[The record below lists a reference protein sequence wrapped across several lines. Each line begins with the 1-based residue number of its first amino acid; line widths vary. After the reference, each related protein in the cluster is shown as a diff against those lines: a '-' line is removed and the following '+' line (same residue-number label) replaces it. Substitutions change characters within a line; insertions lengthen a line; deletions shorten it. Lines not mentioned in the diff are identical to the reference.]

1 MSKIYPIL
9 QIIVSCFLFSILAAL
24 IKFNA
29 NFIHPTEQAFF
40 RNLLGIFLLLPFFL
54 RQNKLINNK
63 SNYKLLF
70 LRGFFGGITMILIFT
85 AYTLIPL
92 SQAMAISFSTP
103 LFIYF
108 GSIYF
113 LKEKANKQKN
123 ICMLFGF
130 ILTLII
136 IRPDLSFQIGSIL
149 AIISSITHA
158 IAGLLVKKLSETEN
172 VLTLMFSL
180 VLIMTPITF
189 FPSLYVW
196 NTPSNFLVVFLLVI
210 IAVTATLGNFF
221 WTKAISLT
229 TLTNLMPF
237 DFSKLIF
244 ATILGVI
251 FFEEKIDLITIIC
264 GSGII
269 ICNSLIAKN
278 INNEKK

>member
-1 MSKIYPIL
+1 MYPIL
-9 QIIVSCFLFSILAAL
+9 QLIVSCFLFSVLAAL
-24 IKFNA
+24 IKYNA
-29 NFIHPTEQAFF
+29 SFIHPTEQAFF
-40 RNLLGIFLLLPFFL
+40 RNLFGIFLILPFFL
-54 RQNKLINNK
+54 RQNKLVNFK
-63 SNYKLLF
+63 SNYRLLF
-70 LRGFFGGITMILIFT
+70 LRGFFGGITMILLFY

-108 GSIYF
+108 GGIFF
-113 LKEKANKQKN
+113 LKENTDKQKTFY
-123 ICMLFGF
+123 MLLGF
-130 ILTLII
+130 VLTLVI
-136 IRPDLSFQIGSIL
+136 IRPDLKLQIGSIF

-158 IAGLLVKKLSETEN
+158 IAGLIVKKLSETEN

-189 FPSLYVW
+189 LPSLYVW
-196 NTPSNFLVVFLLVI
+196 DTPSNFFVFFLLII
-210 IAVTATLGNFF
+210 IATTATLGNFF

-278 INNEKK
+278 ISNEKK

>member
-1 MSKIYPIL
+1 MYPVL
-9 QIIVSCFLFSILAAL
+9 QLIASCFLFSVLAAL

-29 NFIHPTEQAFF
+29 IFIHPTEQAFF
-40 RNLLGIFLLLPFFL
+40 RNLFGFFLLLPFFL
-54 RQNKLINNK
+54 KQKKLINHK

-113 LKEKANKQKN
+113 LKENTDKQKT
-123 ICMLFGF
+123 IYLLLGF

-136 IRPDLSFQIGSIL
+136 IRPDLDLQIGSVL

-158 IAGLLVKKLSETEN
+158 IAGLIVKKLSETEN

-180 VLIMTPITF
+180 VVMMTPITF
-189 FPSLYVW
+189 LPSLYVW
-196 NTPSNFLVVFLLVI
+196 DTPSDHFVFFLLI
-210 IAVTATLGNFF
+210 MIAVTATLGNFF
-221 WTKAISLT
+221 WTKAISMT

-251 FFEEKIDLITIIC
+251 FFEEQIDLITIIC
-264 GSGII
+264 GSGIV
-269 ICNSLIAKN
+269 ICNSLIVKK
-278 INNEKK
+278 INNEKE

>member
-1 MSKIYPIL
+1 MHPIL
-9 QIIVSCFLFSILAAL
+9 QLIVSCFLFSVLAAL
-24 IKFNA
+24 IKYNA
-29 NFIHPTEQAFF
+29 SFIHPTEQAFF
-40 RNLLGIFLLLPFFL
+40 RNLFGIFLLLPFFL
-54 RQNKLINNK
+54 RQNKLVNFK
-63 SNYKLLF
+63 SNYRLLF
-70 LRGFFGGITMILIFT
+70 LRGFFGGITMILLFY

-108 GSIYF
+108 GSIFF
-113 LKEKANKQKN
+113 LKENTDKQKTFY
-123 ICMLFGF
+123 MLLGF
-130 ILTLII
+130 VLTLVI
-136 IRPDLSFQIGSIL
+136 IRPDLKLQIGSIF

-158 IAGLLVKKLSETEN
+158 IAGLIVKKLSETEN

-189 FPSLYVW
+189 LPSLYVW
-196 NTPSNFLVVFLLVI
+196 DTPSNFFVFFLLII
-210 IAVTATLGNFF
+210 IATTATLGNFF

-264 GSGII
+264 GTGII

-278 INNEKK
+278 ISDEEK

>member
-1 MSKIYPIL
+1 MHPIL
-9 QIIVSCFLFSILAAL
+9 QLIVSCFLFSVLAAL
-24 IKFNA
+24 IKYNA
-29 NFIHPTEQAFF
+29 SFIHPTEQAFF
-40 RNLLGIFLLLPFFL
+40 RNLFGIFLLLPFFL
-54 RQNKLINNK
+54 RQNKLVNFK
-63 SNYKLLF
+63 SNCRLLF
-70 LRGFFGGITMILIFT
+70 LRGLFGGITMILLFY

-108 GSIYF
+108 GGIFF
-113 LKEKANKQKN
+113 LKENTDKQKTFY
-123 ICMLFGF
+123 MLLGF
-130 ILTLII
+130 VLTIVI
-136 IRPDLSFQIGSIL
+136 IRPDLKLQIGSII

-158 IAGLLVKKLSETEN
+158 IAGLIVKKLSETEN

-189 FPSLYVW
+189 LPSLYVW
-196 NTPSNFLVVFLLVI
+196 DTPSNFFVFFLLFI
-210 IAVTATLGNFF
+210 IAATATLGNFF

-251 FFEEKIDLITIIC
+251 FFEEKIDLITILC
-264 GSGII
+264 GTGII

-278 INNEKK
+278 VSNEEK

>member
-1 MSKIYPIL
+1 MHPIL
-9 QIIVSCFLFSILAAL
+9 QLIVSCFMFSELAAL
-24 IKFNA
+24 IKYNA
-29 NFIHPTEQAFF
+29 SFIHPTEQAFF
-40 RNLLGIFLLLPFFL
+40 RNLFGIFLLLPFFL
-54 RQNKLINNK
+54 RQNKLVNFK
-63 SNYKLLF
+63 SNYRLLF
-70 LRGFFGGITMILIFT
+70 LRGFFGGITMILLFY

-108 GSIYF
+108 GGIFF
-113 LKEKANKQKN
+113 LKENTDKQKTFY
-123 ICMLFGF
+123 MLLGF
-130 ILTLII
+130 VLTLVI
-136 IRPDLSFQIGSIL
+136 IRPDLKLQIGSIF

-158 IAGLLVKKLSETEN
+158 IAGLIVKKLSETEN

-189 FPSLYVW
+189 LPSLYVW
-196 NTPSNFLVVFLLVI
+196 DTPSNFFVFFLLFI
-210 IAVTATLGNFF
+210 IAATATLGNFF
-221 WTKAISLT
+221 WTNAISLT

-251 FFEEKIDLITIIC
+251 FFDEKIDLITILC
-264 GSGII
+264 GTGII

-278 INNEKK
+278 ISDEQK

>member
-1 MSKIYPIL
+1 MHPIL
-9 QIIVSCFLFSILAAL
+9 QLLVSCFLFSVLAAL
-24 IKFNA
+24 IKYNA
-29 NFIHPTEQAFF
+29 SFIHPTEQAFF
-40 RNLLGIFLLLPFFL
+40 RNLFGIFLLLPFFL
-54 RQNKLINNK
+54 RQNKLVNFK
-63 SNYKLLF
+63 SNYRLLF
-70 LRGFFGGITMILIFT
+70 LRGFFGGITMILLFY

-108 GSIYF
+108 GGIFF
-113 LKEKANKQKN
+113 LKENTDKQKTFY
-123 ICMLFGF
+123 MLLGF
-130 ILTLII
+130 VLTLVI
-136 IRPDLSFQIGSIL
+136 IRPDLKLQIGSIF

-158 IAGLLVKKLSETEN
+158 IAGLIVKKLSETEN

-189 FPSLYVW
+189 LPSLYVW
-196 NTPSNFLVVFLLVI
+196 DTPSNFFVFFLLFI
-210 IAVTATLGNFF
+210 IAATATLGNFF

-251 FFEEKIDLITIIC
+251 FFDEKIDLITILC
-264 GSGII
+264 GTGII

-278 INNEKK
+278 VSNEEK

>member
-1 MSKIYPIL
+1 MHPIL
-9 QIIVSCFLFSILAAL
+9 QLIVSCFLFSVLAAL
-24 IKFNA
+24 IKYNA
-29 NFIHPTEQAFF
+29 SFIHPTEQAFF
-40 RNLLGIFLLLPFFL
+40 RNLFGIFLLLPFFL
-54 RQNKLINNK
+54 RQNKLVNFK
-63 SNYKLLF
+63 SNYRLLF
-70 LRGFFGGITMILIFT
+70 LRGFFGGITMILLFY

-108 GSIYF
+108 GGIFF
-113 LKEKANKQKN
+113 LKENANKKKTFY
-123 ICMLFGF
+123 MLLGF
-130 ILTLII
+130 VLTLVI
-136 IRPDLSFQIGSIL
+136 IRPDLKLQIGSIF

-158 IAGLLVKKLSETEN
+158 IAGLIVKKLSETEN

-189 FPSLYVW
+189 LPSLYVW
-196 NTPSNFLVVFLLVI
+196 DTPSNFFVFFLLFI
-210 IAVTATLGNFF
+210 IAATATLGNFF

-251 FFEEKIDLITIIC
+251 FFEEKIDLITVVC
-264 GSGII
+264 GTGII

-278 INNEKK
+278 VSNEEK

>member
-1 MSKIYPIL
+1 MHPIL
-9 QIIVSCFLFSILAAL
+9 QLIVSCFLFSVLAAL
-24 IKFNA
+24 IKYNA
-29 NFIHPTEQAFF
+29 SFIHPTEQAFF
-40 RNLLGIFLLLPFFL
+40 RNLFGIFLLLPFFL
-54 RQNKLINNK
+54 RQNKLVNFK
-63 SNYKLLF
+63 SNCRLLF
-70 LRGFFGGITMILIFT
+70 LRGLFGGITMILLFY

-108 GSIYF
+108 GGIFF
-113 LKEKANKQKN
+113 LKENTDKQKTFY
-123 ICMLFGF
+123 MLLGF
-130 ILTLII
+130 VLTIVI
-136 IRPDLSFQIGSIL
+136 IRPDLKLQIGSII

-158 IAGLLVKKLSETEN
+158 IAGLIVKKLSETEN

-189 FPSLYVW
+189 LPSLYVW
-196 NTPSNFLVVFLLVI
+196 DTPSNFFVFFLLFI
-210 IAVTATLGNFF
+210 IAATATLGNFF

-251 FFEEKIDLITIIC
+251 FFEEKIDLITVVC
-264 GSGII
+264 GTGII

-278 INNEKK
+278 VSNEEK

>member
-1 MSKIYPIL
+1 MHPIL
-9 QIIVSCFLFSILAAL
+9 QLLVSCFLFSVLAAL
-24 IKFNA
+24 IKYNA
-29 NFIHPTEQAFF
+29 SFIHPTEQAFF
-40 RNLLGIFLLLPFFL
+40 RNLFGIFLLLPFFL
-54 RQNKLINNK
+54 RQNKLVNFK
-63 SNYKLLF
+63 SNYRLLF
-70 LRGFFGGITMILIFT
+70 LRGFFGGITMILLFY

-108 GSIYF
+108 GGIFF
-113 LKEKANKQKN
+113 LKENANKQKTFY
-123 ICMLFGF
+123 MLLGF
-130 ILTLII
+130 VLTLVI
-136 IRPDLSFQIGSIL
+136 IRPDLKLQIGSIF

-158 IAGLLVKKLSETEN
+158 IAGLIVKKLSETEN

-189 FPSLYVW
+189 LPSLYVW
-196 NTPSNFLVVFLLVI
+196 DTPSNFFVFFLLFI
-210 IAVTATLGNFF
+210 IAATATLGNFF

-251 FFEEKIDLITIIC
+251 FFEEKIDLITVVC
-264 GSGII
+264 GTGII

-278 INNEKK
+278 VSNEEK

>member
-1 MSKIYPIL
+1 MHPIL
-9 QIIVSCFLFSILAAL
+9 QLIVSCFLFSVLAAL
-24 IKFNA
+24 IKYNA
-29 NFIHPTEQAFF
+29 SFIHPTEQAFF
-40 RNLLGIFLLLPFFL
+40 RNLFGIFLLLPFFL
-54 RQNKLINNK
+54 RQNKLVNFK
-63 SNYKLLF
+63 SNCRLLF
-70 LRGFFGGITMILIFT
+70 LRGLFGGITMILLFY

-108 GSIYF
+108 GGIFF
-113 LKEKANKQKN
+113 LKEKTDKQKTFY
-123 ICMLFGF
+123 ILLGF
-130 ILTLII
+130 VLTLVI
-136 IRPDLSFQIGSIL
+136 IRPDLKLQIGSIF

-158 IAGLLVKKLSETEN
+158 IAGLIVKKLSETEN

-189 FPSLYVW
+189 LPSLYVW
-196 NTPSNFLVVFLLVI
+196 DTPSNFFVFFLLFI
-210 IAVTATLGNFF
+210 IAATATLGNFF

-251 FFEEKIDLITIIC
+251 FFEEKIDLITVVC
-264 GSGII
+264 GTGII

-278 INNEKK
+278 ISDEQK

>member
-1 MSKIYPIL
+1 MHPIL
-9 QIIVSCFLFSILAAL
+9 QLIVSCFLFSVLAAL
-24 IKFNA
+24 IKYNA
-29 NFIHPTEQAFF
+29 SFIHPTEQAFF
-40 RNLLGIFLLLPFFL
+40 RNLFGIFLLLPFFL
-54 RQNKLINNK
+54 RQNKLVNFK
-63 SNYKLLF
+63 SNYRLLF
-70 LRGFFGGITMILIFT
+70 LRGFFGGITMILLFY

-108 GSIYF
+108 GGIFF
-113 LKEKANKQKN
+113 LKENTDKQKTFY
-123 ICMLFGF
+123 MLLGF
-130 ILTLII
+130 VLTLVI
-136 IRPDLSFQIGSIL
+136 IRPDLKLQIGSIF

-158 IAGLLVKKLSETEN
+158 IAGLIVKKLSETEN

-189 FPSLYVW
+189 LPSLYVW
-196 NTPSNFLVVFLLVI
+196 DTPSNFFVFFLLII
-210 IAVTATLGNFF
+210 IATTATLGNFF

-251 FFEEKIDLITIIC
+251 FFEEKIDLITILC
-264 GSGII
+264 GTGII

-278 INNEKK
+278 ISNEQK

>member
-1 MSKIYPIL
+1 MHPIL
-9 QIIVSCFLFSILAAL
+9 QLLVSCFLFSVLAAL
-24 IKFNA
+24 IKYNA
-29 NFIHPTEQAFF
+29 SFIHPTEQAFF
-40 RNLLGIFLLLPFFL
+40 RNLFGIFLLLPFFL
-54 RQNKLINNK
+54 RQNKLVNFK
-63 SNYKLLF
+63 SNYRLLF
-70 LRGFFGGITMILIFT
+70 LRGFFGGITMILLFY

-108 GSIYF
+108 GGIFF
-113 LKEKANKQKN
+113 LKENTDKQKTFY
-123 ICMLFGF
+123 MLLGF
-130 ILTLII
+130 VLTLVI
-136 IRPDLSFQIGSIL
+136 IRPDLKLQIGSIF

-158 IAGLLVKKLSETEN
+158 IAGLIVKKLSETEN

-189 FPSLYVW
+189 LPSLYVW
-196 NTPSNFLVVFLLVI
+196 DTPSNFFVFFLLFI
-210 IAVTATLGNFF
+210 IAATATLGNFF

-251 FFEEKIDLITIIC
+251 FFEEKIDLITVVC
-264 GSGII
+264 GTGII

-278 INNEKK
+278 VSNEEK

>member
-1 MSKIYPIL
+1 MHPIL
-9 QIIVSCFLFSILAAL
+9 QLLVSCFLFSVLAAL
-24 IKFNA
+24 IKYNA
-29 NFIHPTEQAFF
+29 SFIHPTEQAFF
-40 RNLLGIFLLLPFFL
+40 RNLFGIFLLLPFFL
-54 RQNKLINNK
+54 RQNKLVNFK
-63 SNYKLLF
+63 SNYRLLF
-70 LRGFFGGITMILIFT
+70 LRGFFGGITMILLFY

-108 GSIYF
+108 GGIFF
-113 LKEKANKQKN
+113 LIENTDKKKTFY
-123 ICMLFGF
+123 MLLGF
-130 ILTLII
+130 VLTLVI
-136 IRPDLSFQIGSIL
+136 IRPDLKLQIGSIF

-158 IAGLLVKKLSETEN
+158 IAGLIVKKLSETEN

-189 FPSLYVW
+189 LPSLYVW
-196 NTPSNFLVVFLLVI
+196 DTPSNFFVFFLFFI
-210 IAVTATLGNFF
+210 IAATATLGNFF

-251 FFEEKIDLITIIC
+251 FFEEKIDLITILC
-264 GSGII
+264 GTGII

-278 INNEKK
+278 ISDEQK

>member
-1 MSKIYPIL
+1 MHPIL
-9 QIIVSCFLFSILAAL
+9 QLLVSCFLFSVLAAL
-24 IKFNA
+24 IKYNA
-29 NFIHPTEQAFF
+29 SFIHPTEQAFF
-40 RNLLGIFLLLPFFL
+40 RNLFGIFLLLPFVL
-54 RQNKLINNK
+54 RQNKLVNFK
-63 SNYKLLF
+63 SNYRLLF
-70 LRGFFGGITMILIFT
+70 LRGFFGGITMILLFY

-108 GSIYF
+108 GGIFF
-113 LKEKANKQKN
+113 LKENTDKQKTFY
-123 ICMLFGF
+123 MLLGF
-130 ILTLII
+130 VLTLVI
-136 IRPDLSFQIGSIL
+136 IRPDLKLQIGSIF

-158 IAGLLVKKLSETEN
+158 IAGLIVKKLSETEN

-189 FPSLYVW
+189 LPSLYVW
-196 NTPSNFLVVFLLVI
+196 DTPSNFFVFFLLFI
-210 IAVTATLGNFF
+210 IAATATLGNFF

-251 FFEEKIDLITIIC
+251 FFEEKIDLITVVC
-264 GSGII
+264 GTGII

-278 INNEKK
+278 VSNEEK

>member
-1 MSKIYPIL
+1 MYPIL
-9 QIIVSCFLFSILAAL
+9 QLIASCFLFAIWAAL

-29 NFIHPTEQAFF
+29 FFIHPTEQAFF
-40 RNLLGIFLLLPFFL
+40 RNLFGIFLLLPFFL
-54 RQNKLINNK
+54 RQNRIVNNK

-70 LRGFFGGITMILIFT
+70 LRGLFGGITMVFIFI
-85 AYTLIPL
+85 AYSLIPL

-113 LKEKANKQKN
+113 LKENTDKQKT
-123 ICMLFGF
+123 ICMIIGF
-130 ILTLII
+130 ILTLVI
-136 IRPDLSFQIGSIL
+136 IRPDLNLHIGSVF

-158 IAGLLVKKLSETEN
+158 IAGLIVKKLSETEN

-180 VLIMTPITF
+180 VVIMTPITF
-189 FPSLYVW
+189 LPSLYVW
-196 NTPSNFLVVFLLVI
+196 DTPSDLFVFFLLI
-210 IAVTATLGNFF
+210 MISITATLGNFF
-221 WTKAISLT
+221 WTKAISMT

-251 FFEEKIDLITIIC
+251 FFEEKIDLVTIIC

-269 ICNSLIAKN
+269 ICNSLIAKK
-278 INNEKK
+278 INNEKE

>member
-1 MSKIYPIL
+1 MHPIL
-9 QIIVSCFLFSILAAL
+9 QLLVSCFLFSVLAAL
-24 IKFNA
+24 IKYNA
-29 NFIHPTEQAFF
+29 SFIHPTEQAFF
-40 RNLLGIFLLLPFFL
+40 RNLFGIFLLLPFVL
-54 RQNKLINNK
+54 RQNKLVNFK
-63 SNYKLLF
+63 SNYRLLF
-70 LRGFFGGITMILIFT
+70 LRGFFGGITMILLFY

-108 GSIYF
+108 GGIFF
-113 LKEKANKQKN
+113 LKENANKQKTFY
-123 ICMLFGF
+123 MLLGF
-130 ILTLII
+130 VLTLVI
-136 IRPDLSFQIGSIL
+136 IRPDLKLQIGSIF

-158 IAGLLVKKLSETEN
+158 IAGLIVKKLSETEN

-189 FPSLYVW
+189 LPSLYVW
-196 NTPSNFLVVFLLVI
+196 DTPSNFFVFFLLFI
-210 IAVTATLGNFF
+210 IAATATLGNFF

-251 FFEEKIDLITIIC
+251 FFEEKIDLITVVC
-264 GSGII
+264 GTGII

-278 INNEKK
+278 VSNEEK

>member
-1 MSKIYPIL
+1 MHPIL
-9 QIIVSCFLFSILAAL
+9 QLIVSCFLFSVLAAL
-24 IKFNA
+24 IKYNA
-29 NFIHPTEQAFF
+29 SFIHPTEQAFF
-40 RNLLGIFLLLPFFL
+40 RNLFGIFLLLPFFL
-54 RQNKLINNK
+54 RQNKLVNFK
-63 SNYKLLF
+63 SNYRLLF
-70 LRGFFGGITMILIFT
+70 LRGFFGGITMILLFY

-108 GSIYF
+108 GGIFF
-113 LKEKANKQKN
+113 LKENTDKQKTFY
-123 ICMLFGF
+123 MLLGF
-130 ILTLII
+130 VLTLVI
-136 IRPDLSFQIGSIL
+136 IRPDLKLQIGSIF

-158 IAGLLVKKLSETEN
+158 IAGLIVKKLSETEN

-189 FPSLYVW
+189 LPSLYVW
-196 NTPSNFLVVFLLVI
+196 DTPSNFFVFFLLII
-210 IAVTATLGNFF
+210 IATTATLGNFF

-251 FFEEKIDLITIIC
+251 FFEEKIDLITILC
-264 GSGII
+264 GTGII

-278 INNEKK
+278 ISDEQK

>member
-1 MSKIYPIL
+1 MHPIL
-9 QIIVSCFLFSILAAL
+9 QLIVSCFLFSVLAAL
-24 IKFNA
+24 IKYNA
-29 NFIHPTEQAFF
+29 SFIHPTEQAFF
-40 RNLLGIFLLLPFFL
+40 RNLFGIFLLLPFFL
-54 RQNKLINNK
+54 RQNKLVNFK
-63 SNYKLLF
+63 SNCRLLF
-70 LRGFFGGITMILIFT
+70 LRGLFGGITMILLFY

-108 GSIYF
+108 GGIFF
-113 LKEKANKQKN
+113 LKENTNKQKTFY
-123 ICMLFGF
+123 MLLGF
-130 ILTLII
+130 VLTLVI
-136 IRPDLSFQIGSIL
+136 IRPDLKLQIGSIF

-158 IAGLLVKKLSETEN
+158 IAGLIVKKLSETEN

-189 FPSLYVW
+189 LPSLYVW
-196 NTPSNFLVVFLLVI
+196 DTPSNFFVFFLLFI
-210 IAVTATLGNFF
+210 IAATATLGNFF

-251 FFEEKIDLITIIC
+251 FFEEKIDLITVVC
-264 GSGII
+264 GTGII

-278 INNEKK
+278 VSNEEK

>member
-1 MSKIYPIL
+1 MHPIL
-9 QIIVSCFLFSILAAL
+9 QLLVSCFLFSVLAAL
-24 IKFNA
+24 IKYNA
-29 NFIHPTEQAFF
+29 SFIHPTEQAFF
-40 RNLLGIFLLLPFFL
+40 RNLFGIFLLLPFFL
-54 RQNKLINNK
+54 RQNKLVNFK
-63 SNYKLLF
+63 SNYRLLF
-70 LRGFFGGITMILIFT
+70 LRGFFGGITMILLFY

-108 GSIYF
+108 GGIFF
-113 LKEKANKQKN
+113 LKEKTDKQKTFY
-123 ICMLFGF
+123 MLLGF
-130 ILTLII
+130 VLTLVI
-136 IRPDLSFQIGSIL
+136 IRPDLKLQIGSIF

-158 IAGLLVKKLSETEN
+158 IAGLIVKKLSETEN

-189 FPSLYVW
+189 LPSLYVW
-196 NTPSNFLVVFLLVI
+196 DTPSNFFVFFLLII
-210 IAVTATLGNFF
+210 IATTATLGNFF

-251 FFEEKIDLITIIC
+251 FFDEKIDLITILC
-264 GSGII
+264 GTGII

-278 INNEKK
+278 ISDEQK

>member
-1 MSKIYPIL
+1 MHPIL
-9 QIIVSCFLFSILAAL
+9 QLLVSCFLFSVLAAL
-24 IKFNA
+24 IKYNA
-29 NFIHPTEQAFF
+29 SFIHPTEQAFF
-40 RNLLGIFLLLPFFL
+40 RNLFGIFLLLPFFL
-54 RQNKLINNK
+54 RQNKLVNFK
-63 SNYKLLF
+63 SNYRLLF
-70 LRGFFGGITMILIFT
+70 LRGFFGGITMILLFY

-108 GSIYF
+108 GGIFF
-113 LKEKANKQKN
+113 LKENTDKQKTFY
-123 ICMLFGF
+123 MLLGF
-130 ILTLII
+130 VLTLVI
-136 IRPDLSFQIGSIL
+136 IRPDLKLQIGSIF

-158 IAGLLVKKLSETEN
+158 IAGLIVKKLSETEN

-189 FPSLYVW
+189 LPSLYVW
-196 NTPSNFLVVFLLVI
+196 DTPSNFFVFFLLII
-210 IAVTATLGNFF
+210 IATTATLGNFF

-251 FFEEKIDLITIIC
+251 FFEEKIDLITVLC
-264 GSGII
+264 GTGII

-278 INNEKK
+278 VSNEEK

>member
-1 MSKIYPIL
+1 MHPIL
-9 QIIVSCFLFSILAAL
+9 QLIVSCFLFSVLAAL
-24 IKFNA
+24 IKYNA
-29 NFIHPTEQAFF
+29 SFIHPTEQAFF
-40 RNLLGIFLLLPFFL
+40 RNLFGIFLLLPFFL
-54 RQNKLINNK
+54 RQNKLVNFK
-63 SNYKLLF
+63 SNYRLLF
-70 LRGFFGGITMILIFT
+70 LRGFFGGITMILLFY

-108 GSIYF
+108 GGIFF
-113 LKEKANKQKN
+113 LKENTDKQKTFY
-123 ICMLFGF
+123 MLLGF
-130 ILTLII
+130 VLTLVI
-136 IRPDLSFQIGSIL
+136 IRPDLKLQIGSIF

-158 IAGLLVKKLSETEN
+158 IAGLIVKKLSETEN

-189 FPSLYVW
+189 LPSLYVW
-196 NTPSNFLVVFLLVI
+196 DTPSNFFVFFLLFI
-210 IAVTATLGNFF
+210 IAATATLGNFF

-251 FFEEKIDLITIIC
+251 FFEEKIDLITILC
-264 GSGII
+264 GTGII

-278 INNEKK
+278 ISDEQK

>member
-1 MSKIYPIL
+1 MHPIL
-9 QIIVSCFLFSILAAL
+9 QLIVSCFLFSVLAAL
-24 IKFNA
+24 IKYNA
-29 NFIHPTEQAFF
+29 SFIHPTEQAFF
-40 RNLLGIFLLLPFFL
+40 RNLFGIFLLLPFFL
-54 RQNKLINNK
+54 RQNKLVNFK
-63 SNYKLLF
+63 SNYRLLF
-70 LRGFFGGITMILIFT
+70 LRGFFGGITMILLFY

-108 GSIYF
+108 GGIFF
-113 LKEKANKQKN
+113 LKENTDKQKTFY
-123 ICMLFGF
+123 MLLGF
-130 ILTLII
+130 VLTIVI
-136 IRPDLSFQIGSIL
+136 IRPDLKLQIGSIF

-158 IAGLLVKKLSETEN
+158 IAGLIVKKLSETEN

-189 FPSLYVW
+189 LPSLYVW
-196 NTPSNFLVVFLLVI
+196 DTPSNFFVFFLLFI
-210 IAVTATLGNFF
+210 IAATATLGNFF

-251 FFEEKIDLITIIC
+251 FFEEKIDLITVVC
-264 GSGII
+264 GTGII

-278 INNEKK
+278 VSNEEK

>member
-1 MSKIYPIL
+1 MHPIL
-9 QIIVSCFLFSILAAL
+9 QLLVSCFLFSVLAAL
-24 IKFNA
+24 IKYNA
-29 NFIHPTEQAFF
+29 SFIHPTEQAFF
-40 RNLLGIFLLLPFFL
+40 RNLFGIFLLLPFFL
-54 RQNKLINNK
+54 RQNKLVNFK
-63 SNYKLLF
+63 SNYRLLF
-70 LRGFFGGITMILIFT
+70 LRGFFGGITMILLFY

-108 GSIYF
+108 GGIFF
-113 LKEKANKQKN
+113 LKENANKQKTFY
-123 ICMLFGF
+123 MLLGF
-130 ILTLII
+130 VLTLVI
-136 IRPDLSFQIGSIL
+136 IRPDLKLQIGSIF

-158 IAGLLVKKLSETEN
+158 IAGLIVKKLSETEN

-189 FPSLYVW
+189 LPSLYVW
-196 NTPSNFLVVFLLVI
+196 DTPSNFFVFFLLFI
-210 IAVTATLGNFF
+210 IAATATLGNFF

-251 FFEEKIDLITIIC
+251 FFEEKIDLITILC
-264 GSGII
+264 GTGII

-278 INNEKK
+278 VSNEEK

>member
-1 MSKIYPIL
+1 MYPIL
-9 QIIVSCFLFSILAAL
+9 QLIVSCFLFSVLAAL
-24 IKFNA
+24 IKYNA
-29 NFIHPTEQAFF
+29 SFIHPTEQAFF
-40 RNLLGIFLLLPFFL
+40 RNLFGIFLLLPFVL
-54 RQNKLINNK
+54 RQNKLVNFK
-63 SNYKLLF
+63 SNYRLLF
-70 LRGFFGGITMILIFT
+70 LRGFFGGITMILLFY

-108 GSIYF
+108 GGIFF
-113 LKEKANKQKN
+113 LKENTNKQKTFY
-123 ICMLFGF
+123 MLLGF
-130 ILTLII
+130 VLTLVI
-136 IRPDLSFQIGSIL
+136 IRPDLKLQIGSIF

-158 IAGLLVKKLSETEN
+158 IAGLIVKKLSETEN

-189 FPSLYVW
+189 LPSLYVW
-196 NTPSNFLVVFLLVI
+196 DTPSNFFVFFLLFI
-210 IAVTATLGNFF
+210 IAATATLGNFF

-251 FFEEKIDLITIIC
+251 FFEEKIDLITVVC
-264 GSGII
+264 GTGII

-278 INNEKK
+278 VSNEEK

>member
-1 MSKIYPIL
+1 MHPIL
-9 QIIVSCFLFSILAAL
+9 QLLVSCFLFSVLAAL
-24 IKFNA
+24 IKYNA
-29 NFIHPTEQAFF
+29 SFIHPTEQAFF
-40 RNLLGIFLLLPFFL
+40 RNLFGIFLLLPFVL
-54 RQNKLINNK
+54 RQNKLVNFK
-63 SNYKLLF
+63 SNYRLLF
-70 LRGFFGGITMILIFT
+70 LRGFFGGITMILLFY

-108 GSIYF
+108 GGIFF
-113 LKEKANKQKN
+113 LKENADKQKTFY
-123 ICMLFGF
+123 MLLGF
-130 ILTLII
+130 VLTLVI
-136 IRPDLSFQIGSIL
+136 IRPDLKLQIGSIF

-158 IAGLLVKKLSETEN
+158 IAGLIVKKLSETEN

-189 FPSLYVW
+189 LPSLYVW
-196 NTPSNFLVVFLLVI
+196 DTPSNFFVFFLLFI
-210 IAVTATLGNFF
+210 IAATATLGNFF

-251 FFEEKIDLITIIC
+251 FFEEKIDLITVVC
-264 GSGII
+264 GTGII

-278 INNEKK
+278 VSNEEK

>member
-1 MSKIYPIL
+1 MHPIL
-9 QIIVSCFLFSILAAL
+9 QLLVSCFLFSVLAAL
-24 IKFNA
+24 IKYNA
-29 NFIHPTEQAFF
+29 SFIHPTEQAFF
-40 RNLLGIFLLLPFFL
+40 RNLFGIFLLLPFFL
-54 RQNKLINNK
+54 RQNKLVNFK
-63 SNYKLLF
+63 SNYRLLF
-70 LRGFFGGITMILIFT
+70 LRGFFGGITMILLFY

-108 GSIYF
+108 GGIFF
-113 LKEKANKQKN
+113 LKENTDKQKTFY
-123 ICMLFGF
+123 MLLGF
-130 ILTLII
+130 VLTLVI
-136 IRPDLSFQIGSIL
+136 IRPDLKLQIGSIF

-158 IAGLLVKKLSETEN
+158 IAGLMVKKLSKTEN
-172 VLTLMFSL
+172 VITLMFSL

-189 FPSLYVW
+189 LPSLYIW
-196 NTPSNFLVVFLLVI
+196 ETPSNFFVFFLLII
-210 IAVTATLGNFF
+210 IATTATLGNFF

-251 FFEEKIDLITIIC
+251 FFEEKIDLITILC
-264 GSGII
+264 GTGII

-278 INNEKK
+278 INDEQK

>member
-1 MSKIYPIL
+1 MHPIL
-9 QIIVSCFLFSILAAL
+9 QLIVSCFLFSVLAAL
-24 IKFNA
+24 IKYNA
-29 NFIHPTEQAFF
+29 SFIHPTEQAFF
-40 RNLLGIFLLLPFFL
+40 RNLFGIFLLLPFVL
-54 RQNKLINNK
+54 RQNKLVNFK
-63 SNYKLLF
+63 SNYRLLF
-70 LRGFFGGITMILIFT
+70 LRGFFGGITMILLFY

-108 GSIYF
+108 GGIFF
-113 LKEKANKQKN
+113 LKENTDKQKTFY
-123 ICMLFGF
+123 MLLGF
-130 ILTLII
+130 VLTLVI
-136 IRPDLSFQIGSIL
+136 IRPDLKLQIGSIF

-158 IAGLLVKKLSETEN
+158 IAGLIVKKLSETEN

-189 FPSLYVW
+189 LPSLYVW
-196 NTPSNFLVVFLLVI
+196 ETPSNFFVFFLLII
-210 IAVTATLGNFF
+210 IATTATLGNFF

-244 ATILGVI
+244 ATILGFI
-251 FFEEKIDLITIIC
+251 FFEEKIDLITIVC
-264 GSGII
+264 GAGIV

>member
-1 MSKIYPIL
+1 MYPIL
-9 QIIVSCFLFSILAAL
+9 QLIVSCFLFSVLAAL
-24 IKFNA
+24 IKYNA
-29 NFIHPTEQAFF
+29 SFIHPTEQAFF
-40 RNLLGIFLLLPFFL
+40 RNLFGIFLLLPFFL
-54 RQNKLINNK
+54 RQKKLVNFK
-63 SNYKLLF
+63 SNYRLLF
-70 LRGFFGGITMILIFT
+70 LRGLFGGITMILLFY

-108 GSIYF
+108 GGIFF
-113 LKEKANKQKN
+113 LKENTDKQKTFY
-123 ICMLFGF
+123 MLLGF
-130 ILTLII
+130 VLTLVI
-136 IRPDLSFQIGSIL
+136 IRPDLKLQIGSIF

-158 IAGLLVKKLSETEN
+158 IAGLIVKKLSETEN

-189 FPSLYVW
+189 LPSLYVW
-196 NTPSNFLVVFLLVI
+196 DTPSNFFVFFLLII
-210 IAVTATLGNFF
+210 IATTATLGNFF

-251 FFEEKIDLITIIC
+251 FFEEKIDLITVVC
-264 GSGII
+264 GTGII

-278 INNEKK
+278 ISDEQK

>member
-1 MSKIYPIL
+1 MHPIL
-9 QIIVSCFLFSILAAL
+9 QLIVSCFLFSVLAAL
-24 IKFNA
+24 IKYNA
-29 NFIHPTEQAFF
+29 SFIHPTEQAFF
-40 RNLLGIFLLLPFFL
+40 RNLFGIFLLLPFFL
-54 RQNKLINNK
+54 RQNKLVNFK
-63 SNYKLLF
+63 SNYRLLF
-70 LRGFFGGITMILIFT
+70 LRGFFGGITMILLFY

-108 GSIYF
+108 GGIFF
-113 LKEKANKQKN
+113 LKENTDKQKTFY
-123 ICMLFGF
+123 MLLGF
-130 ILTLII
+130 VLTLVI
-136 IRPDLSFQIGSIL
+136 IRPDLKLQIGSII

-158 IAGLLVKKLSETEN
+158 IAGLIVKKLSETEN

-189 FPSLYVW
+189 LPSLYVW
-196 NTPSNFLVVFLLVI
+196 DTPSNFFVFFLLFI
-210 IAVTATLGNFF
+210 IAATATLGNFF

-251 FFEEKIDLITIIC
+251 FFEEKIDLITVVC
-264 GSGII
+264 GTGII

-278 INNEKK
+278 VSNEEK

>member
-1 MSKIYPIL
+1 MHPIL
-9 QIIVSCFLFSILAAL
+9 QLLVSCFLFSVLAAL
-24 IKFNA
+24 IKYNA
-29 NFIHPTEQAFF
+29 SFIHPTEQAFF
-40 RNLLGIFLLLPFFL
+40 RNLFGIFLLLPFFL
-54 RQNKLINNK
+54 RQNKLVNFK
-63 SNYKLLF
+63 SNYRLLF
-70 LRGFFGGITMILIFT
+70 LRGFFGGITMILLFY

-108 GSIYF
+108 GGIFF
-113 LKEKANKQKN
+113 LKENTDKQKTFY
-123 ICMLFGF
+123 MLLGF
-130 ILTLII
+130 VLTLVI
-136 IRPDLSFQIGSIL
+136 IRPDLKLQIGSIF

-158 IAGLLVKKLSETEN
+158 IAGLIVKKLSETEN

-189 FPSLYVW
+189 LPSLYVW
-196 NTPSNFLVVFLLVI
+196 DTPSNFFVFFLLII
-210 IAVTATLGNFF
+210 IATTATLGNFF

-251 FFEEKIDLITIIC
+251 FFDEKIDLITILC
-264 GSGII
+264 GTGII

-278 INNEKK
+278 ISDEQK